1 MQVKLTL
8 PVQVRLL
15 LVTYLLV
22 AGCSSTGLQR
32 IQPWSRVQ

>member
-1 MQVKLTL
+1 MHVEFTL

-15 LVTYLLV
+15 FVTYLLV

-32 IQPWSRVQ
+32 IQLWSRVQ